1 MIITS
6 LNEAVNHFIKVKTE
20 QDNDRVVSNHQT
32 LQGVK
37 GPIMKIFDCRKEGEK
52 DTRRYYVSFKR
63 DFLHSFKHLF
73 KLPNEGFGQTFNMRV
88 VIQAANDGFNSSLV
102 TVMPNNSIYYCKS
115 IEAYGYIAKNNTIR
129 IPSTEVGKEGSIPAR
144 MLEAIDLYHQ
154 KNNMDMWL

>member
-1 MIITS
+1 
-6 LNEAVNHFIKVKTE
+6 
-20 QDNDRVVSNHQT
+20 
-32 LQGVK
+32 
-37 GPIMKIFDCRKEGEK
+37 MKIVDCRKNAEL

-73 KLPNEGFGQTFNMRV
+73 KMPNEGFGQTFNMRA

-115 IEAYGYIAKNNTIR
+115 IQAYGYIAKNNTIR

-144 MLEAIDLYHQ
+144 MLEPIDLYHQ
-154 KNNMDMWL
+154 KNDMDMWL